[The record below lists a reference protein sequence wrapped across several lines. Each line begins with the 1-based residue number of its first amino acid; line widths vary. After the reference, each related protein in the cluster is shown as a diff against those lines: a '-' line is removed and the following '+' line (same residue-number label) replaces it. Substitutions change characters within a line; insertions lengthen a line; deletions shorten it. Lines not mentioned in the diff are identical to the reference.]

1 MLINSK
7 IDKTKNDIILNF
19 AESNIFAVQTN
30 IIYYYFK

>member
-7 IDKTKNDIILNF
+7 IGKTKNDILLNF
-19 AESNIFAVQTN
+19 AVSNIFALQTN